1 MVNKNKDIYI
11 KLAFLLFIFSFYF
24 AWAIILPLN
33 GGPDEIMR
41 YQIPKFIYE
50 NGYLP
55 HGGDPAIRQ
64 TNWGISYAFTPILS
78 YMISALFMKFASFFK
93 NDNYTLLVS
102 ARLVSVLCSVGTAFV
117 CIQISKKVFNGIYRW
132 IFVILISL
140 LPQFIFI
147 STYVNNDAF
156 AIFST
161 SIIVYSWILGIET
174 NWNYKS
180 CTILAIGISLCL
192 LSYYNAYGFILV
204 SVLIFTISNLF
215 KNGERINFGSFL
227 KKGLYISLIVF
238 ILSGW
243 WFIRNYIIYDGDF
256 IGLKT
261 SNSYSEKYAIDSLK
275 PSNRLTIKAMEVP
288 IFDVLFKR
296 GWLKTS
302 YKSFIGM
309 FGLMSIPLYNWMY
322 SFYSVIFIVGLIGI
336 LLIIK
341 RYVNL
346 KNKVVTIKIEFI
358 FNLCMALACII
369 PVILSFYYSYNND
382 YQPQGR
388 YCLPMIVPLM
398 YFITMGI
405 GTVFERFFNKNSK
418 IYAYLISFIYII
430 IAIVSYT
437 HIIVPYYYYLN

>member
-1 MVNKNKDIYI
+1 MVNKNKDIYVE
-11 KLAFLLFIFSFYF
+11 LAFLLFIFSFYF
-24 AWAIILPLN
+24 LWAMILPLN
-33 GGPDEIMR
+33 GGPDEAMR
-41 YQIPKFIYE
+41 YQISEFIYK

-55 HGGDPAIRQ
+55 HGGDPALRTI
-64 TNWGISYAFTPILS
+64 WGISYAFTPTLS
-78 YMISALFMKFASFFK
+78 YIIGALFMKLASFFK
-93 NDNYTLLVS
+93 DNSYTLLVS
-102 ARLVSVLCSVGTAFV
+102 ARLVSVLCSVGTGFV

-132 IFVILISL
+132 IFVMLVSL

-161 SIIVYSWILGIET
+161 SIIVYSWILGLET

-204 SVLIFTISNLF
+204 SVVIFITSNLL
-215 KNGERINFGSFL
+215 KNGKRINFGLFL

-261 SNSYSEKYAIDSLK
+261 SNIYAEKYAIDILK
-275 PSNRLTIKAMEVP
+275 PSNRLTIKTMGIS
-288 IFDVLFKR
+288 IFDALFKK
-296 GWLKTS
+296 GWIKTS

-309 FGLMSIPLYNWMY
+309 FGGMSIPLYNWMY
-322 SFYSVIFIVGLIGI
+322 GFYSIIFIVGVIGI
-336 LLIIK
+336 LLLLK
-341 RYVNL
+341 RHISL
-346 KNKVVTIKIEFI
+346 KNKKVIIKIEFI
-358 FNLCMALACII
+358 FNLCMVLSCII

-398 YFITMGI
+398 YFMTMGI
-405 GTVFERFFNKNSK
+405 RDVFIRFMDRNSK
-418 IYAYLISFIYII
+418 IYGYLISFTCII

-437 HIIVPYYYYLN
+437 HIIIPYCLD